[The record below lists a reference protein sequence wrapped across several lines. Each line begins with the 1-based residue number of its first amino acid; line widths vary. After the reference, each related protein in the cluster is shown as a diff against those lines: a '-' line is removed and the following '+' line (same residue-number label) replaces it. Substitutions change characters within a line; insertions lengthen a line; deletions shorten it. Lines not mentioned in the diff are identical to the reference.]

1 MGYSIRNDRYRATFY
16 RLRNSSQIVGTELY
30 DEQSDPNETVS
41 LASKPEHKELLAT
54 LAKHL
59 PPVGSDAKPEGAEP
73 VKGKKKKKDKPA
85 DPTPATSTDER
96 GARFDMLDKD
106 KAGKLTREYYTTHQS
121 DAAAAAERFNK
132 YDTDKDGLLSREEF
146 IGRGKQPEN

>member
-1 MGYSIRNDRYRATFY
+1 
-16 RLRNSSQIVGTELY
+16 
-30 DEQSDPNETVS
+30 
-41 LASKPEHKELLAT
+41 
-54 LAKHL
+54 
-59 PPVGSDAKPEGAEP
+59 